1 MGRSGRPARRASSTA
16 LPFAALPF
24 AITLLLSLA
33 AGAYARG
40 TPPSPAPAPQPSADA
55 RSTRAVAW
63 IAGVVEHVYDGDS
76 FRLHTTDGRTLGVR
90 IAGIDAPE
98 RTQPFANVSRRAL
111 RDAIDNRE
119 VRIEAIKID
128 AYGRAVARVFVG
140 GRDIGLEQI
149 DEGLAWHF
157 ARYDA
162 DLAPVDRERYAQAQA
177 DAMARRAGLW
187 QDSDPVAPW
196 LFRKQRR

>member
-1 MGRSGRPARRASSTA
+1 MRGSEGIARRAF
-16 LPFAALPF
+16 LPFVLA
-24 AITLLLSLA
+24 LLLVLA
-33 AGAYARG
+33 APAAHARG
-40 TPPSPAPAPQPSADA
+40 TPPSPAPEPQASADA

-63 IAGVVEHVYDGDS
+63 IEGVVEHVYDGDS
-76 FRLHTTDGRTLGVR
+76 FRLRTTDGRKLGVR

-111 RDAIDNRE
+111 RDAIDDRD
-119 VRIEAIKID
+119 VRIEAIKVD
-128 AYGRAVARVFVG
+128 PYGRAVARVFVG

-149 DEGLAWHF
+149 DDGLAWHF

-162 DLAPVDRERYAQAQA
+162 DLRPAERERYANAQV
-177 DAMARRAGLW
+177 DAMSRRAGLW
-187 QDSDPVAPW
+187 QDNDPVAPW

>member
-1 MGRSGRPARRASSTA
+1 MGGSGGLARRAS
-16 LPFAALPF
+16 LPFALA
-24 AITLLLSLA
+24 LLLVLA
-33 AGAYARG
+33 APAALARG
-40 TPPSPAPAPQPSADA
+40 TPPSPAPAPQTSADA

-63 IAGVVEHVYDGDS
+63 IEGVVEHVYDGDS
-76 FRLHTTDGRTLGVR
+76 FRLRTADGRRLGVR

-111 RDAIDNRE
+111 RDAIDDRE
-119 VRIEAIKID
+119 VRIEAIKVD

-149 DEGLAWHF
+149 DAGMAWHF

-162 DLAPVDRERYAQAQA
+162 DLPPVERERYALAQA
-177 DAMARRAGLW
+177 DARARRAGLW
-187 QDSDPVAPW
+187 QDNDPVAPW
-196 LFRKQRR
+196 LFRKERR